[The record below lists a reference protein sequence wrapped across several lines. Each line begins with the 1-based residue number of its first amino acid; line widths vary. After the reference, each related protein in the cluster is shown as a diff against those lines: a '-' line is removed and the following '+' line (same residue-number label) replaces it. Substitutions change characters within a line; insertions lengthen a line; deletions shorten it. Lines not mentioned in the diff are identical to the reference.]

1 MTISCS
7 VTVLTAQYYT
17 VVAATVLIVS
27 IMPIPGADKNSLLQ
41 ALPRFKQIVTQPTH
55 GNKTI
60 DVIIMNC
67 ADLYAVPQVGAPVL
81 PDDPH
86 QAPSRPT
93 GRCRSQL
100 SGSSRPGYTRRSGE
114 NLHCTAPLLD
124 K

>member
-7 VTVLTAQYYT
+7 VTVLTAQYYP

-67 ADLYAVPQVGAPVL
+67 ADLYAVPQVGTPVL

-100 SGSSRPGYTRRSGE
+100 SGSSRPGYTRRSGG

>member
-1 MTISCS
+1 MQCDGANS
-7 VTVLTAQYYT
+7 TVLYSSSSNS
-17 VVAATVLIVS
+17 VDSVDNATTR
-27 IMPIPGADKNSLLQ
+27 ADKNSLLQ

-67 ADLYAVPQVGAPVL
+67 ADLYAVPQVATPVL